1 MSVLGITLL
10 SIRRRMPQI
19 VKAACTTLAAVFF
32 VTAVLI
38 FQENMYQ
45 WQMSSNKSRFGDWF
59 ICEVT
64 SKEPNKSLSEHAYLN
79 APVKA
84 VTCVDMFNKDWK
96 MTGYILGSFDEAF
109 VKQGRLKLDAG
120 HLPQE
125 DDEIAMDW
133 NTLLSLGYTGE
144 IGETITIRYC
154 EENSV
159 YKETARQEKQFRL
172 SGIFANYT
180 SIWKYGKK
188 MPGAVVTENALS
200 VFNTKCRNSYLY
212 SLKESVRTSDYNT
225 VYKKIKE
232 DAKTETEYN
241 SAVYDYQPWSSA
253 LVYAYMYIVVMVIGI
268 LALSYQLIEYRGR
281 RQTAYQRFRRLGMDK
296 SMMRKMYITENALI
310 IIPAGIVGLLL
321 ALLTGL
327 AIGKGLEIHNGF
339 HFYKITAG
347 IIIKSVCSVIAAIV
361 VEELAGLIA
370 NRLRKHKGSKKKVKS
385 RTHESVSA
393 TGKQSR
399 MKPSNLVRTISSRLM
414 RRDGIFMSV
423 GLRVFALCICG
434 ILVFSALMIRK
445 SYTAYKANNALPD
458 IYGYLDPT
466 DSVYEMYIY
475 YYAYVKGFYNIPEGD
490 DYSKERSELLNN
502 PWKERNRFNISFDEL
517 KNKFKDK
524 GEHVYTIK
532 YNDEDLIMLEP
543 LLVNYLNKYCKRGNT
558 NLLDGFT
565 EEFLSELDN
574 IGGIQS
580 ISYSAFESERT
591 WFWDNQD
598 YHKMG
603 LDTISPDNGY
613 GRDTPITD
621 YGYRYIYST
630 EYVNPTKELY
640 NKLEKYIDKEYRN
653 YDDFVNGRQ
662 VVVFLQDAPDGTYDD
677 TLKAGDTINYNYYQL
692 PVDPNIHLESNM
704 TLGNYV
710 YPYDKAFY
718 EKYNNSGKINLYV
731 DSDGNGGSSIGGY
744 DKSSDKQILD
754 GYEVLFNA
762 CVSPTV
768 AAVIKVTDDVR
779 EDFNGI
785 MVDYGYYTA
794 LAGMSLAQQA
804 VDNQRNLME
813 RMTGDEM
820 TGDLEFGLHYNQLSV
835 QYDLSSAFSATNNK
849 LSVYFENN
857 DLAYG
862 SNVDAK
868 NIYRTQLINNI
879 LQYGIT
885 IAAAVVIQL
894 LIMAIIVRNR
904 IERRKERYKLLH
916 GLGMRRG
923 TIVRICM
930 FEALRES
937 VWCIFTM
944 PLVLI
949 MELLMYTRKNLV
961 E

>member
-1 MSVLGITLL
+1 MNIELLEYCLKGLRKRWKEVLRT
-10 SIRRRMPQI
+10 SIVI
-19 VKAACTTLAAVFF
+19 FIAFTF
-32 VTAVLI
+32 VAGTLI
-38 FQENMYQ
+38 FQSNMYK
-45 WQMSSNKSRFGDWF
+45 WQIQSAKSRFGSWYVMYEGSVKAENNDLKNHPYLGTAGLAQVNNYVYNSVGKTDIGIGTLSDRF
-59 ICEVT
+59 IEIGNI
-64 SKEPNKSLSEHAYLN
+64 KLNKGRMPAKDNEIAVEWSTLIKLEQGSDIGQDIVIDTYLN
-79 APVKA
+79 GTSDKLTKTYKLVGILNSYTDVWQGGDKLPGIIVTESEGKA
-84 VTCVDMFNKDWK
+84 IN
-96 MTGYILGSFDEAF
+96 
-109 VKQGRLKLDAG
+109 
-120 HLPQE
+120 
-125 DDEIAMDW
+125 
-133 NTLLSLGYTGE
+133 
-144 IGETITIRYC
+144 RYGG
-154 EENSV
+154 
-159 YKETARQEKQFRL
+159 
-172 SGIFANYT
+172 GIFIYPIN
-180 SIWKYGKK
+180 
-188 MPGAVVTENALS
+188 
-200 VFNTKCRNSYLY
+200 
-212 SLKESVRTSDYNT
+212 DY
-225 VYKKIKE
+225 IKE
-232 DAKTETEYN
+232 DYRDIYNGIEQKVSPIYITYN
-241 SAVYDYQPWSSA
+241 SSVYDYKPWKDNY
-253 LVYAYMYIVVMVIGI
+253 VYKYMYIVVMVIGI

-310 IIPAGIVGLLL
+310 IIPAGIVGLIL
-321 ALLTGL
+321 ALLTGF

-370 NRLRKHKGSKKKVKS
+370 NRLRKHKGGKKKVKS
-385 RTHESVSA
+385 RTHESVSVA
-393 TGKQSR
+393 G
-399 MKPSNLVRTISSRLM
+399 KPSRIKPANLVRTISSRLM
-414 RRDGIFMSV
+414 RRDGIFMAV
-423 GLRVFALCICG
+423 GLRAFALCICG

-490 DYSKERSELLNN
+490 DYSQERSELLNN
-502 PWKERNRFNISFDEL
+502 PWKERNRFNISFGEL
-517 KNKFKDK
+517 KNKLKDD
-524 GEHVYTIK
+524 GGPVYSIK

-543 LLVNYLNKYCKRGNT
+543 LLVNYLNRYCKRGNT

-565 EEFLSELDN
+565 EEFLAELDN

-640 NKLEKYIDKEYRN
+640 NKLEKYIDKKYRN

-677 TLKAGDTINYNYYQL
+677 TLKAGDTLNYNYYQL
-692 PVDPNIHLESNM
+692 PVDPNIHLESDM
-704 TLGNYV
+704 TSGNYV

-731 DSDGNGGSSIGGY
+731 DYDGHGGSSIGGY
-744 DKSSDKQILD
+744 DKTNDKQILD
-754 GYEVLFNA
+754 GYEVLFDA

-768 AAVIKVTDDVR
+768 AAVIKVTNDVR

-794 LAGMSLAQQA
+794 LAGMSLAEQA

-820 TGDLEFGLHYNQLSV
+820 TGDLDFSLHYNQLSV

-930 FEALRES
+930 LEALRES

-944 PLVLI
+944 PLILI

>member
-1 MSVLGITLL
+1 MNIELLEYCLKGLRKRWKEVLRTSVVIFIAFT
-10 SIRRRMPQI
+10 
-19 VKAACTTLAAVFF
+19 F
-32 VTAVLI
+32 VAGTLI
-38 FQENMYQ
+38 FQSNMYK
-45 WQMSSNKSRFGDWF
+45 WQIQSAKSRFGSWYVMYEGSVKAENNDLKNHPYLGTAGLAQVNNYVYNSVGKTDISIGTLSDRF
-59 ICEVT
+59 IEIGNI
-64 SKEPNKSLSEHAYLN
+64 KLNKGRMPAKDNEIAVEWSTLIKLEQGSDIGQDIVIDTYLN
-79 APVKA
+79 GTSDKLTKTYKLVGILNSYTDVWQGGDKLPGIIVTESEGKA
-84 VTCVDMFNKDWK
+84 IN
-96 MTGYILGSFDEAF
+96 
-109 VKQGRLKLDAG
+109 
-120 HLPQE
+120 
-125 DDEIAMDW
+125 
-133 NTLLSLGYTGE
+133 
-144 IGETITIRYC
+144 RYGG
-154 EENSV
+154 
-159 YKETARQEKQFRL
+159 
-172 SGIFANYT
+172 GIFIYPIN
-180 SIWKYGKK
+180 
-188 MPGAVVTENALS
+188 
-200 VFNTKCRNSYLY
+200 
-212 SLKESVRTSDYNT
+212 DY
-225 VYKKIKE
+225 IKE
-232 DAKTETEYN
+232 DYRDIYNGIEQKVSPIYITYN
-241 SAVYDYQPWSSA
+241 SSVYDYKPWKDNY
-253 LVYAYMYIVVMVIGI
+253 VYKYMYIVVMVIGI

-310 IIPAGIVGLLL
+310 IIPAGIVGLIL
-321 ALLTGL
+321 ALLTGF

-370 NRLRKHKGSKKKVKS
+370 NRLRKHKGGKKKVKS
-385 RTHESVSA
+385 RTHESVSVA
-393 TGKQSR
+393 G
-399 MKPSNLVRTISSRLM
+399 KPSRIKPANLVRTISSRLM
-414 RRDGIFMSV
+414 RRDGIFMAV
-423 GLRVFALCICG
+423 GLRAFALCICG

-490 DYSKERSELLNN
+490 DYSQERSELLNN
-502 PWKERNRFNISFDEL
+502 PWKERNRFNISFGEL
-517 KNKFKDK
+517 KNKLKDD
-524 GEHVYTIK
+524 GGPVYSIK

-543 LLVNYLNKYCKRGNT
+543 LLVNYLNRYCKRGNT

-565 EEFLSELDN
+565 EEFLAELDN

-640 NKLEKYIDKEYRN
+640 NKLEKYIDKKYRN

-677 TLKAGDTINYNYYQL
+677 TLKAGDTLNYNYYQL
-692 PVDPNIHLESNM
+692 PVDPNIHLESDM
-704 TLGNYV
+704 TSGNYV

-731 DSDGNGGSSIGGY
+731 DYDGHGGSSIGGY
-744 DKSSDKQILD
+744 DKTNDKQILD
-754 GYEVLFNA
+754 GYEVLFDA

-768 AAVIKVTDDVR
+768 AAVIKVTDDIR

-794 LAGMSLAQQA
+794 LAGMSLAEQA

-820 TGDLEFGLHYNQLSV
+820 TGDLDFSLHYNQLSV

-930 FEALRES
+930 LEALRES

-944 PLVLI
+944 PLILI

>member
-1 MSVLGITLL
+1 MNIELLEYCLKGLRKRWKEVLRT
-10 SIRRRMPQI
+10 SIVI
-19 VKAACTTLAAVFF
+19 FIAFTF
-32 VTAVLI
+32 VAGTLI
-38 FQENMYQ
+38 FQSNMYK
-45 WQMSSNKSRFGDWF
+45 WQIQSAKSRFGSWYVMYEGSVKAENNDLKNHPYLGTAGLAQVNNYVYNSVGKTDISIGTLSDRF
-59 ICEVT
+59 IEIGNI
-64 SKEPNKSLSEHAYLN
+64 KLNKGRMPAKDNEIAVEWSTLIKLEQGSDIGQDIVIDTYLN
-79 APVKA
+79 GTSDKLTKTYKLVGILNSYTDVWQGGDKLPGIIVTESEGKA
-84 VTCVDMFNKDWK
+84 IN
-96 MTGYILGSFDEAF
+96 
-109 VKQGRLKLDAG
+109 
-120 HLPQE
+120 
-125 DDEIAMDW
+125 
-133 NTLLSLGYTGE
+133 
-144 IGETITIRYC
+144 RYGG
-154 EENSV
+154 
-159 YKETARQEKQFRL
+159 
-172 SGIFANYT
+172 GIFIYPIN
-180 SIWKYGKK
+180 
-188 MPGAVVTENALS
+188 
-200 VFNTKCRNSYLY
+200 
-212 SLKESVRTSDYNT
+212 DY
-225 VYKKIKE
+225 IKE
-232 DAKTETEYN
+232 DYRDIYNGIEQKVSPIYITYN
-241 SAVYDYQPWSSA
+241 SSVYDYKPWKDNY
-253 LVYAYMYIVVMVIGI
+253 VYKYMYIVVMVIGI

-310 IIPAGIVGLLL
+310 IIPAGIVGLIL
-321 ALLTGL
+321 ALLTGF

-370 NRLRKHKGSKKKVKS
+370 NRLRKHKGGKKKVKS
-385 RTHESVSA
+385 RTHESVSVA
-393 TGKQSR
+393 G
-399 MKPSNLVRTISSRLM
+399 KPSRIKPANLVRTISSRLM
-414 RRDGIFMSV
+414 RRDGIFMAV
-423 GLRVFALCICG
+423 GLRAFALCICG

-490 DYSKERSELLNN
+490 DYSQERSELLNN
-502 PWKERNRFNISFDEL
+502 PWKERNRFNISFGEL
-517 KNKFKDK
+517 KNKLKDD
-524 GEHVYTIK
+524 GGPVYSIK

-543 LLVNYLNKYCKRGNT
+543 LLVNYLNRYCKRGNT

-565 EEFLSELDN
+565 EEFLAELDN

-640 NKLEKYIDKEYRN
+640 NKLEKYIDKKYRN

-677 TLKAGDTINYNYYQL
+677 TLKAGDTLNYNYYQL
-692 PVDPNIHLESNM
+692 PVDPNIHLESDM
-704 TLGNYV
+704 TSGNYV

-731 DSDGNGGSSIGGY
+731 DYDGHGGSSIGGY
-744 DKSSDKQILD
+744 DKTNDKQILD
-754 GYEVLFNA
+754 GYEVLFDA

-768 AAVIKVTDDVR
+768 AAVIKVTNDVR

-794 LAGMSLAQQA
+794 LAGMSLAEQA

-820 TGDLEFGLHYNQLSV
+820 TGDLDFSLHYNQLSV

-894 LIMAIIVRNR
+894 LIMAIIIRNR
-904 IERRKERYKLLH
+904 IESRRGKFILFRKMGMTRGKLL
-916 GLGMRRG
+916 G
-923 TIVRICM
+923 ICM
-930 FEALRES
+930 REALRES
-937 VWCIFTM
+937 LWCIVTL
-944 PLVLI
+944 PLMLILEVLI
-949 MELLMYTRKNLV
+949 YSSNIRKL
-961 E
+961 

>member
-1 MSVLGITLL
+1 MYEGKKIFVLGMGRSGVAVSKLLNKKNHILLTDIKCDDYDLINDLEDLGINVVITKEQGGQAELL
-10 SIRRRMPQI
+10 NDKFDYVVKNPGVRADNEVV
-19 VKAACTTLAAVFF
+19 VKAKKLGIPVINEMEVAYNLLPKGVKIVGITGSNGKTTTTYLTYEILKMAGLPVRLGGNLGIAFSSFVEEVEQNDILVLEVSSHQLVDFDKFKTDISVF
-32 VTAVLI
+32 T
-38 FQENMYQ
+38 N
-45 WQMSSNKSRFGDWF
+45 
-59 ICEVT
+59 
-64 SKEPNKSLSEHAYLN
+64 LSEVHI
-79 APVKA
+79 
-84 VTCVDMFNKDWK
+84 DMFGTYDK
-96 MTGYILGSFDEAF
+96 
-109 VKQGRLKLDAG
+109 
-120 HLPQE
+120 
-125 DDEIAMDW
+125 
-133 NTLLSLGYTGE
+133 
-144 IGETITIRYC
+144 
-154 EENSV
+154 
-159 YKETARQEKQFRL
+159 
-172 SGIFANYT
+172 
-180 SIWKYGKK
+180 
-188 MPGAVVTENALS
+188 
-200 VFNTKCRNSYLY
+200 
-212 SLKESVRTSDYNT
+212 
-225 VYKKIKE
+225 YKKN
-232 DAKTETEYN
+232 N
-241 SAVYDYQPWSSA
+241 S
-253 LVYAYMYIVVMVIGI
+253 
-268 LALSYQLIEYRGR
+268 
-281 RQTAYQRFRRLGMDK
+281 
-296 SMMRKMYITENALI
+296 
-310 IIPAGIVGLLL
+310 
-321 ALLTGL
+321 
-327 AIGKGLEIHNGF
+327 
-339 HFYKITAG
+339 
-347 IIIKSVCSVIAAIV
+347 
-361 VEELAGLIA
+361 
-370 NRLRKHKGSKKKVKS
+370 
-385 RTHESVSA
+385 
-393 TGKQSR
+393 
-399 MKPSNLVRTISSRLM
+399 
-414 RRDGIFMSV
+414 
-423 GLRVFALCICG
+423 
-434 ILVFSALMIRK
+434 
-445 SYTAYKANNALPD
+445 LPD

-490 DYSKERSELLNN
+490 DYSQERSELLNN
-502 PWKERNRFNISFDEL
+502 PWKERNRFNISFGEL
-517 KNKFKDK
+517 KNKLKDD
-524 GEHVYTIK
+524 GGPVYSIK

-543 LLVNYLNKYCKRGNT
+543 LLVNYLNRYCKRGNT

-565 EEFLSELDN
+565 EEFLAELDN

-640 NKLEKYIDKEYRN
+640 NKLEEYIDKKYRN

-677 TLKAGDTINYNYYQL
+677 TLKAGDTLNYNYYQL
-692 PVDPNIHLESNM
+692 PVDPNIHLESDM
-704 TLGNYV
+704 TSGNYV

-731 DSDGNGGSSIGGY
+731 DYDGHGGSSIGGY
-744 DKSSDKQILD
+744 DKTNNKQILD
-754 GYEVLFNA
+754 GYEVLFDA

-794 LAGMSLAQQA
+794 LAGMSLAEQA

-820 TGDLEFGLHYNQLSV
+820 TGDLDFSLHYNQLSV

-930 FEALRES
+930 LEALRES

-944 PLVLI
+944 PLILI

>member
-1 MSVLGITLL
+1 MNIELLEYCLKGLRKRWKEVLRT
-10 SIRRRMPQI
+10 SIVI
-19 VKAACTTLAAVFF
+19 FIAFTF
-32 VTAVLI
+32 VAGTLI
-38 FQENMYQ
+38 FQSNMYK
-45 WQMSSNKSRFGDWF
+45 WQIQSAKSRFGSWYVMYEGSVKAENNDLKNHPYLGTAGLAQVNNYVYNSVGKTDISIGTLSDRF
-59 ICEVT
+59 IEIGNI
-64 SKEPNKSLSEHAYLN
+64 KLNKGRMPAKDNEIAVEWSTLIKLEQGSDIGQDIVIDTYLN
-79 APVKA
+79 GTSDKLTKTYKLVGILNSYTDVWQGGDKLPGIIVTESEGKA
-84 VTCVDMFNKDWK
+84 IN
-96 MTGYILGSFDEAF
+96 
-109 VKQGRLKLDAG
+109 
-120 HLPQE
+120 
-125 DDEIAMDW
+125 
-133 NTLLSLGYTGE
+133 
-144 IGETITIRYC
+144 RYGG
-154 EENSV
+154 
-159 YKETARQEKQFRL
+159 
-172 SGIFANYT
+172 GIFIYPIN
-180 SIWKYGKK
+180 
-188 MPGAVVTENALS
+188 
-200 VFNTKCRNSYLY
+200 
-212 SLKESVRTSDYNT
+212 DY
-225 VYKKIKE
+225 IKE
-232 DAKTETEYN
+232 DYRDIYNGIEQKVSPIYITYN
-241 SAVYDYQPWSSA
+241 SSVYDYKPWKDNY
-253 LVYAYMYIVVMVIGI
+253 VYKYMYIVVMVIGI

-310 IIPAGIVGLLL
+310 IIPAGIVGLIL
-321 ALLTGL
+321 ALLTGF

-370 NRLRKHKGSKKKVKS
+370 NRLRKHKGGKKKVKS
-385 RTHESVSA
+385 RTHESVSVA
-393 TGKQSR
+393 G
-399 MKPSNLVRTISSRLM
+399 KPSRIKPANLVRTISSRLM
-414 RRDGIFMSV
+414 RRDGIFMAV
-423 GLRVFALCICG
+423 GLRAFALCICG

-490 DYSKERSELLNN
+490 DYSQERSELLNN
-502 PWKERNRFNISFDEL
+502 PWKERNRFNISFGEL
-517 KNKFKDK
+517 KNKLKDD
-524 GEHVYTIK
+524 GGPVYSIK

-543 LLVNYLNKYCKRGNT
+543 LLVNYLNRYCKRGNT

-565 EEFLSELDN
+565 EEFLAELDN

-640 NKLEKYIDKEYRN
+640 NKLEKYIDKKYRN

-677 TLKAGDTINYNYYQL
+677 TLKAGDTLNYNYYQL
-692 PVDPNIHLESNM
+692 PVDPNIHLESDM
-704 TLGNYV
+704 TSGNYV

-731 DSDGNGGSSIGGY
+731 DYDGHGGSSIGGY
-744 DKSSDKQILD
+744 DKTNDKQILD
-754 GYEVLFNA
+754 GYEVLFDA

-768 AAVIKVTDDVR
+768 AAVIKVTNDVR

-794 LAGMSLAQQA
+794 LAGMSLAEQA

-820 TGDLEFGLHYNQLSV
+820 TGDLDFSLHYNQLSV

-868 NIYRTQLINNI
+868 NIYRTQLINSI

-885 IAAAVVIQL
+885 IIAMIVMQL
-894 LIMAIIVRNR
+894 LIMAIVIRNR
-904 IERRKERYKLLH
+904 INRRKEKMMLLH
-916 GLGMRRG
+916 SLGMRRG
-923 TIVRICM
+923 KIVSVCM
-930 FEALRES
+930 LEALRES
-937 VWCIFTM
+937 VWCVITM
-944 PLVLI
+944 PLLLL
-949 MELLMYTRKNLV
+949 MELLMFTGFVRKL
-961 E
+961 

>member
-1 MSVLGITLL
+1 MNIELLEYCLKGLRKRWKEVLRTSVVIFIAFT
-10 SIRRRMPQI
+10 
-19 VKAACTTLAAVFF
+19 F
-32 VTAVLI
+32 VAGTLI
-38 FQENMYQ
+38 FQSNMYK
-45 WQMSSNKSRFGDWF
+45 WQIQSAKSRFGSWYVMYEGSVKAENNDLKNHPYLGTAGLAQVNNYVYNSVGKTDISIGTLSDRF
-59 ICEVT
+59 IEIGNI
-64 SKEPNKSLSEHAYLN
+64 KLNKGRMPAKDNEIAVEWSTLIKLEQGSDIGQDIVIDTYLN
-79 APVKA
+79 GTSDKLTKTYKLVGILNSYTDVWQGGDKLPGIIVTESEGKA
-84 VTCVDMFNKDWK
+84 IN
-96 MTGYILGSFDEAF
+96 
-109 VKQGRLKLDAG
+109 
-120 HLPQE
+120 
-125 DDEIAMDW
+125 
-133 NTLLSLGYTGE
+133 
-144 IGETITIRYC
+144 RYGG
-154 EENSV
+154 
-159 YKETARQEKQFRL
+159 
-172 SGIFANYT
+172 GIFIYPIN
-180 SIWKYGKK
+180 
-188 MPGAVVTENALS
+188 
-200 VFNTKCRNSYLY
+200 
-212 SLKESVRTSDYNT
+212 DY
-225 VYKKIKE
+225 IKE
-232 DAKTETEYN
+232 DYRDIYNGIEQKVSPIYITYN
-241 SAVYDYQPWSSA
+241 SSVYDYKPWKDNY
-253 LVYAYMYIVVMVIGI
+253 VYKYMYIVVMVIGI

-310 IIPAGIVGLLL
+310 IIPAGIVGLIL
-321 ALLTGL
+321 ALLTGF

-370 NRLRKHKGSKKKVKS
+370 NRLRKHKGGKKKVKS
-385 RTHESVSA
+385 RTHESVSVA
-393 TGKQSR
+393 G
-399 MKPSNLVRTISSRLM
+399 KPSRIKPANLVRTISSRLM
-414 RRDGIFMSV
+414 RRDGIFMAV
-423 GLRVFALCICG
+423 GLRAFALCICG

-490 DYSKERSELLNN
+490 DYSQERSELLNN
-502 PWKERNRFNISFDEL
+502 PWKERNRFNISFGEL
-517 KNKFKDK
+517 KNKLKDD
-524 GEHVYTIK
+524 GGPVYSIK

-543 LLVNYLNKYCKRGNT
+543 LLVNYLNRYCKRGNT

-565 EEFLSELDN
+565 EEFLAELDN

-640 NKLEKYIDKEYRN
+640 NKLEKYIDKKYRN

-677 TLKAGDTINYNYYQL
+677 TLKAGDTLNYNYYQL
-692 PVDPNIHLESNM
+692 PVDPNIHLESDM
-704 TLGNYV
+704 TSGNYV

-731 DSDGNGGSSIGGY
+731 DYDGHGGSSIGGY
-744 DKSSDKQILD
+744 DKTNDKQILD
-754 GYEVLFNA
+754 GYEVLFDA

-768 AAVIKVTDDVR
+768 AAVIKVTNDVR

-794 LAGMSLAQQA
+794 LAGMSLAEQA

-820 TGDLEFGLHYNQLSV
+820 TGDLDFSLHYNQLSV

-930 FEALRES
+930 LEALRES

-944 PLVLI
+944 PLILI